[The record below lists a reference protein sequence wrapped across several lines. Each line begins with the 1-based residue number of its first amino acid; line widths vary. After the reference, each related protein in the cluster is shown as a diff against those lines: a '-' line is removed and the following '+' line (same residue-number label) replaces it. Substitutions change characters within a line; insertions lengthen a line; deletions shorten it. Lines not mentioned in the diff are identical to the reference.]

1 MTKYA
6 TVLHILTGEG
16 LCRSGSR
23 TLNIMKRHFST
34 GVVSATVGESVL
46 RTAASILAF
55 CVKWV
60 SFLSLMAYYNRLFES
75 PVLRDSIPVALLFLF
90 LFASFFPVL
99 TAFVLFMLFA
109 YAGGSTDDFQVDGSI
124 LLLSIVLG
132 VFANLVLRYIG
143 DIINDALSAVFVCYA
158 IAKDNDLEET
168 QVIELERLIDVVLTD
183 SLLPKD
189 QHQNPA

>member
-1 MTKYA
+1 
-6 TVLHILTGEG
+6 
-16 LCRSGSR
+16 
-23 TLNIMKRHFST
+23 
-34 GVVSATVGESVL
+34 
-46 RTAASILAF
+46 
-55 CVKWV
+55 
-60 SFLSLMAYYNRLFES
+60 
-75 PVLRDSIPVALLFLF
+75 
-90 LFASFFPVL
+90 
-99 TAFVLFMLFA
+99 MLFA
-109 YAGGSTDDFQVDGSI
+109 YAGGTTEDFQVDGSI